1 MDSKRARI
9 NFLGIKQDP
18 AIIFTLKII
27 FQMNFSDLLDVWTAR
42 NITEKCRV
50 YFVRILGFCFITLY
64 TTRIAGWF

>member
-1 MDSKRARI
+1 
-9 NFLGIKQDP
+9 
-18 AIIFTLKII
+18 
-27 FQMNFSDLLDVWTAR
+27 MNFSDLLDVWTAR